1 MTQDRTTRILK
12 TDVVF
17 EGWYRFLRMDV
28 ELPDGARVEREL
40 LANGSAVAVLPY
52 DRERRVVMLIRQ
64 PRPGAFYTGE
74 PSPLEAIAGSLD
86 GMEPALRIVEEAM
99 EEGGLKLGTLEPVS
113 NIWSMVPA
121 ATERVQLYLSEYAV
135 SDRVG
140 EGGGAA
146 GEFENIKVFEIGLD
160 KLRAMVAAG
169 DLTDSKT
176 LILAQ
181 ALLLRHPE
189 LWDCP

>member
-1 MTQDRTTRILK
+1 MAQDCTRILR

-74 PSPLEAIAGSLD
+74 PAPYEAIAGSLD

-99 EEGGLKLGTLEPVS
+99 EEGGLRLGALEPVS
-113 NIWSMVPA
+113 NIWSMIPA
-121 ATERVQLYLSEYAV
+121 ATERVQLYLSEYAAK
-135 SDRVG
+135 DRVG
-140 EGGGAA
+140 EGGGTE
-146 GEFENIKVFEIGLD
+146 GEFENIEIFEVGLD
-160 KLRAMVAAG
+160 DLREMVVAG

-181 ALLLRHPE
+181 ALMLRHPE
-189 LWDCP
+189 LWDRT

>member
-1 MTQDRTTRILK
+1 MTQDRTTRILQ

-64 PRPGAFYTGE
+64 PRPGAIYTGE

>member
-1 MTQDRTTRILK
+1 MAQDRTRILR
-12 TDVVF
+12 TEVVF

-52 DRERRVVMLIRQ
+52 DRQRRVAMLIRQ

-86 GMEPALRIVEEAM
+86 GLEPALRIVEEAM
-99 EEGGLKLGTLEPVS
+99 EEGGLRLGALEPVS
-113 NIWSMVPA
+113 NIWSMIPA
-121 ATERVQLYLSEYAV
+121 ATERVQLYLSEYSAA
-135 SDRVG
+135 DRIG
-140 EGGGAA
+140 AGGGAE
-146 GEFENIKVFEIGLD
+146 GEFENIEVIEIGLD
-160 KLRAMVAAG
+160 ALHDLVRCG
-169 DLTDSKT
+169 ELTDSKT

-189 LWDCP
+189 LWDRE